1 MKNAF
6 DARGNFKEWIQN
18 DWESD
23 DYIENSRRNSAV
35 RKSAA
40 EPTEE
45 KPTAWHYLLAV
56 IITLVSSPLFWI
68 AIVALAFW
76 IDR

>member
-6 DARGNFKEWIQN
+6 DAQNNFGEWIQN

-23 DYIENSRRNSAV
+23 DYIENSRRKPRV

-40 EPTEE
+40 NSAEE
-45 KPTAWHYLLAV
+45 KPKAWHYVVAT
-56 IITLVSSPLFWI
+56 IITLATSPIFWI

-76 IDR
+76 IER

>member
-6 DARGNFKEWIQN
+6 DARGNFGEWIQN

-35 RKSAA
+35 KKSAA

-56 IITLVSSPLFWI
+56 IITLVSNPIFWI

-76 IDR
+76 IDK

>member
-6 DARGNFKEWIQN
+6 DAQGNFSEWIQN

-23 DYIENSRRNSAV
+23 DYIENSRRNSAA
-35 RKSAA
+35 RKSVQKSN
-40 EPTEE
+40 E
-45 KPTAWHYLLAV
+45 KTPAWAYLLAV
-56 IITLVSSPLFWI
+56 IITLVQNPLFWI

-76 IDR
+76 IDK